1 MLTCAPS
8 ALLTPS
14 SLRLS
19 GSGAGVQ
26 RPLGYMESRTSCSN
40 LNGSGRSLVSQV
52 TDGGCLASNKQTP
65 LENQNQK
72 ARPRW
77 WQWRHGVSSQIRQ
90 GCYVRVLPQWHF
102 LQGQRSSRQ
111 LAGLSPGCA
120 WEFWFSSIGW
130 WLLVSFQCRWGYYRL
145 TSHHKLNDKCTLGG
159 EPSWSIP
166 GQHHLWLP
174 ARTMDTIHHLGPCAV
189 TELTLPLYHNALIDR
204 QMPLYLQPGH
214 HWTAYQKA
222 FSVGLSFAFLTPSM
236 WQTRATCRHKA
247 NPFSLAAW
255 LPLESRKPS
264 TRCASLSCS
273 YRWSCNPVLIHGRS
287 VGGLLTR
294 ILPSW

>member
-1 MLTCAPS
+1 MGPSPTTPATLWDWKGRQNPERSGGKQLQTCPWDKGQDLRAVPSNCTELTQMPRIRHVKMVTLSIRALWVGDTDDHSTYSPPS

-19 GSGAGVQ
+19 GSGEGVQ
-26 RPLGYMESRTSCSN
+26 RPLSYMESRTSCSN

-120 WEFWFSSIGW
+120 WEF
-130 WLLVSFQCRWGYYRL
+130 
-145 TSHHKLNDKCTLGG
+145 
-159 EPSWSIP
+159 
-166 GQHHLWLP
+166 
-174 ARTMDTIHHLGPCAV
+174 
-189 TELTLPLYHNALIDR
+189 
-204 QMPLYLQPGH
+204 
-214 HWTAYQKA
+214 
-222 FSVGLSFAFLTPSM
+222 
-236 WQTRATCRHKA
+236 
-247 NPFSLAAW
+247 
-255 LPLESRKPS
+255 
-264 TRCASLSCS
+264 
-273 YRWSCNPVLIHGRS
+273 
-287 VGGLLTR
+287 
-294 ILPSW
+294 